1 MVIKYK
7 RQLNMNKF
15 DTLYN
20 KIITEWN
27 LFSKNKTQ
35 LKMYYDEADELMSR
49 KDQIEKYI
57 DYSDTNWTWNDSL
70 SEYENILNLYNEL
83 QKDPANSSR
92 ISFLTNLLTDEET
105 SKLKEFYLTKREN
118 ELINRLESNI

>member
-1 MVIKYK
+1 MK
-7 RQLNMNKF
+7 KF

-35 LKMYYDEADELMSR
+35 LKTYWDEADELMSR

-57 DYSDTNWTWNDSL
+57 DYSDTNWIWNDSL
-70 SEYENILNLYNEL
+70 SEYENLLNLYNEL
-83 QKDPANSSR
+83 QNDPANSSR
-92 ISFLTNLLTDEET
+92 ISFLTNLLTDEEA